1 MSRLQQVAAFRTA
14 MPAENECH
22 LPAATSRHIGDSRH
36 SFTAATAAQPPQPR
50 SRQAAAISDNTR
62 NLPAMIEMKSKKW
75 YKALSTKGTT
85 RGSFPLSGDQTRY
98 PVGDVRVRL
107 AGYNPNGRKSNKVKD
122 LQHKGKAS
130 EV

>member
-1 MSRLQQVAAFRTA
+1 
-14 MPAENECH
+14 
-22 LPAATSRHIGDSRH
+22 
-36 SFTAATAAQPPQPR
+36 
-50 SRQAAAISDNTR
+50 
-62 NLPAMIEMKSKKW
+62 MIEMKSKKG

-107 AGYNPNGRKSNKVKD
+107 AGHNPNGRKSNKVKD